1 MKWIS
6 LLWSQGDSKKFFQN
20 KNKWEHSPFTML
32 QSRLVTCGR
41 KLQRRWLYNSRV
53 EGPVKINIC
62 CWIRKG
68 SNILGEGFWWFLS
81 WVRYILKFSPVRQC
95 ESKSYRI
102 GEFDVIRQWLYVHCL
117 VEFNTSTWLNVTKKH
132 FFLKRSNAER
142 NILFQADAVE
152 SIRPEVVPLW

>member
-1 MKWIS
+1 MS
-6 LLWSQGDSKKFFQN
+6 LTLCLQDINQIN
-20 KNKWEHSPFTML
+20 THADEMDLFTMV
-32 QSRLVTCGR
+32 SRRFKKVFSKQEQMRTFPVYDASIEVSQMYALVRVVGSCKGVGCAT
-41 KLQRRWLYNSRV
+41 RV
-53 EGPVKINIC
+53 EGPVKIKIC

-132 FFLKRSNAER
+132 FFFKKK
-142 NILFQADAVE
+142 
-152 SIRPEVVPLW
+152 